1 MTMGRGRLSGIEL
14 LPEAC
19 ADIVA
24 WAAEELQKRERTQTE
39 IYEEFVGKLE
49 ALDQEYRGELE
60 FTIPSFSAF
69 NRYSIRLATLTQ
81 RLNQTREIATTLA
94 SKFDAAASDDLTLIA
109 SEAIKTLVFELVT
122 AGGEAGFDPKGA
134 KALADALFSA
144 TRAQGVSTA
153 RRQKVEAE
161 FSKKAEN
168 VIDKVSKEMGLS
180 SERVAQLRRDFL
192 GVRPEHKTEPETV
205 TTRGSQE

>member
-1 MTMGRGRLSGIEL
+1 MSVGRGRLSGIEM

-19 ADIVA
+19 APVVA

-39 IYEEFVGKLE
+39 IYEEFVIELEKLH
-49 ALDQEYRGELE
+49 QEYRGELE
-60 FTIPSFSAF
+60 FNIPSFSAF
-69 NRYSIRLATLTQ
+69 NRYSIKLATLTQ
-81 RLNQTREIATTLA
+81 RLNQTREIASTLA
-94 SKFDAAASDDLTLIA
+94 SKFDAGASDDLTLIC

-122 AGGEAGFDPKGA
+122 SGGEAGFDPKGA

-161 FSKKAEN
+161 FKAQAEDA
-168 VIDKVSKEMGLS
+168 VAKVAKAKGFSTEVTQDILS
-180 SERVAQLRRDFL
+180 EIL
-192 GVRPEHKTEPETV
+192 GVKTT
-205 TTRGSQE
+205 

>member
-1 MTMGRGRLSGIEL
+1 MSTGRGRLSGIEL

-19 ADIVA
+19 ADAVA
-24 WAAEELQKRERTQTE
+24 WAAEELQKRDRTQTE
-39 IYEEFVGKLE
+39 IYEEFVSKLE
-49 ALDQEYRGELE
+49 AIDQEHRGELE

-81 RLNQTREIATTLA
+81 RINQTREIATTLA

-144 TRAQGVSTA
+144 TRAQGVSTN
-153 RRQKVEAE
+153 RRQKVEKE
-161 FSKKAEN
+161 FAAKVDQAVDTVAKA
-168 VIDKVSKEMGLS
+168 KGLT
-180 SERVAQLRRDFL
+180 RDTIADIKSQIL
-192 GVRPEHKTEPETV
+192 GV
-205 TTRGSQE
+205 GQ

>member
-1 MTMGRGRLSGIEL
+1 MSMKGRGRLSGIEL

-19 ADIVA
+19 ADAVA
-24 WAAEELQKRERTQTE
+24 WAASELQNRERTQTD
-39 IYEEFVGKLE
+39 IYEEFVSKLE
-49 ALDQEYRGELE
+49 LLHREHRGELE
-60 FTIPSFSAF
+60 FSIPSFSAF

-81 RLNQTREIATTLA
+81 RLNQTREIASTLA

-122 AGGEAGFDPKGA
+122 NGGEAGFDPKGA

-144 TRAQGVSTA
+144 SRAQGVSTN

-161 FSKKAEN
+161 FAAKATEA
-168 VIDKVSKEMGLS
+168 VKSVAKARGISAESAEQILDQILGVSK
-180 SERVAQLRRDFL
+180 
-192 GVRPEHKTEPETV
+192 
-205 TTRGSQE
+205 

>member
-1 MTMGRGRLSGIEL
+1 MKGRGRLSGIEL

-19 ADIVA
+19 ADAVA
-24 WAAEELQKRERTQTE
+24 WAASELQNRERTQTD

-49 ALDQEYRGELE
+49 LLHREHRGELE
-60 FTIPSFSAF
+60 FSIPSFSAF

-81 RLNQTREIATTLA
+81 RLNQTREIASTLA

-122 AGGEAGFDPKGA
+122 NGGEAGFDPKGA

-144 TRAQGVSTA
+144 SRAQGVSTN

-161 FSKKAEN
+161 FAAKATEA
-168 VIDKVSKEMGLS
+168 VKSVAKARGISAESAEQILDQILGVSK
-180 SERVAQLRRDFL
+180 
-192 GVRPEHKTEPETV
+192 
-205 TTRGSQE
+205 

>member
-1 MTMGRGRLSGIEL
+1 MGRGRLSGIEL
-14 LPEAC
+14 LPEEC
-19 ADIVA
+19 APIVA

-39 IYEEFVGKLE
+39 IYDEFYGKMD
-49 ALDQEYRGELE
+49 ALHQEYRGELDS
-60 FTIPSFSAF
+60 TIPSFSAF

-81 RLNQTREIATTLA
+81 RLNQTREIASTLA

-134 KALADALFSA
+134 KSLADALFAA

-153 RRQKVEAE
+153 RRQKVESE
-161 FSKKAEN
+161 FEAKAKEA
-168 VIDKVSKEMGLS
+168 VKTVQKAKGLSEDAADEILDRILGVSK
-180 SERVAQLRRDFL
+180 
-192 GVRPEHKTEPETV
+192 
-205 TTRGSQE
+205 

>member
-1 MTMGRGRLSGIEL
+1 MMGRGRLSGIEL

-19 ADIVA
+19 ADAVA

-39 IYEEFVGKLE
+39 IYKDFVSMLE
-49 ALDQEYRGELE
+49 GVHREYRGELE
-60 FTIPSFSAF
+60 FTIPSFTAF

-94 SKFDAAASDDLTLIA
+94 SKFDASASDDLTLIA

-144 TRAQGVSTA
+144 SRAQGVSTA
-153 RRQKVEAE
+153 RRQKVEADLAE
-161 FSKKAEN
+161 RAKQAISAVVKSKGITEQGARE
-168 VIDKVSKEMGLS
+168 ILD
-180 SERVAQLRRDFL
+180 QFL
-192 GVRPEHKTEPETV
+192 GVTK
-205 TTRGSQE
+205 

>member
-1 MTMGRGRLSGIEL
+1 MSMKGRGRLSGIEL

-19 ADIVA
+19 ADAVA
-24 WAAEELQKRERTQTE
+24 WAASELQNRERTQTD

-49 ALDQEYRGELE
+49 LLHREHRGELE
-60 FTIPSFSAF
+60 FSIPSFSAF

-81 RLNQTREIATTLA
+81 RLNQTREIASTLA

-122 AGGEAGFDPKGA
+122 NGGEAGFDPKGA

-144 TRAQGVSTA
+144 SRAQGVSTN

-161 FSKKAEN
+161 FAAKATEA
-168 VIDKVSKEMGLS
+168 VKSVAKARGISAESAEQILDQILGVSK
-180 SERVAQLRRDFL
+180 
-192 GVRPEHKTEPETV
+192 
-205 TTRGSQE
+205 

>member
-1 MTMGRGRLSGIEL
+1 MSMKGRGRLSGIEL

-19 ADIVA
+19 ADAVA
-24 WAAEELQKRERTQTE
+24 WAASELQNRERTQTD

-49 ALDQEYRGELE
+49 LLHQEHRGELE
-60 FTIPSFSAF
+60 FSVPSFSAF

-81 RLNQTREIATTLA
+81 RLNQTREIASTLA

-122 AGGEAGFDPKGA
+122 NSGEAGFDPKGA

-144 TRAQGVSTA
+144 TRAQGVSTN
-153 RRQKVEAE
+153 RRQKVEKE
-161 FSKKAEN
+161 FAVKVEQAVDTVAKA
-168 VIDKVSKEMGLS
+168 KGLT
-180 SERVAQLRRDFL
+180 RDTVDDIKTTIL
-192 GVRPEHKTEPETV
+192 GVGK
-205 TTRGSQE
+205 

>member
-1 MTMGRGRLSGIEL
+1 MSTGRGRLSGIEL

-19 ADIVA
+19 ADAVA
-24 WAAEELQKRERTQTE
+24 WAAEELQKRDRTQTE

-49 ALDQEYRGELE
+49 AVDREYRGELE
-60 FTIPSFSAF
+60 FSIPSFSAF

-81 RLNQTREIATTLA
+81 RLHQTREIASTLA

-144 TRAQGVSTA
+144 SRAQGVSTA

-161 FSKKAEN
+161 FQEN
-168 VIDKVSKEMGLS
+168 VKATL
-180 SERVAQLRRDFL
+180 
-192 GVRPEHKTEPETV
+192 KTVGEKA
-205 TTRGSQE
+205 GISQETLDEINRRLGAG

>member
-1 MTMGRGRLSGIEL
+1 MMGRGRLSGIEL
-14 LPEAC
+14 LPDAC
-19 ADIVA
+19 ADAVA

-39 IYEEFVGKLE
+39 IYQDFVSKLE
-49 ALDQEYRGELE
+49 GVHREYRGELD

-94 SKFDAAASDDLTLIA
+94 GKFDAAASDDLTLIA

-144 TRAQGVSTA
+144 SRAQGVSTA
-153 RRQKVEAE
+153 RRQKVEADLAE
-161 FSKKAEN
+161 RAKQAISAVVKSKGITEDGARE
-168 VIDKVSKEMGLS
+168 ILD
-180 SERVAQLRRDFL
+180 QFL
-192 GVRPEHKTEPETV
+192 GVTK
-205 TTRGSQE
+205 

>member
-1 MTMGRGRLSGIEL
+1 MSTGRGRLSGIEL

-19 ADIVA
+19 ADAVA
-24 WAAEELQKRERTQTE
+24 WAAEELQKRDRTQTE

-49 ALDQEYRGELE
+49 AVDREFRGELE

-69 NRYSIRLATLTQ
+69 NRYSIRLAALTQ
-81 RLNQTREIATTLA
+81 RLHQTREIASTLA
-94 SKFDAAASDDLTLIA
+94 SKFDAAVSDDLTLIA

-144 TRAQGVSTA
+144 SRAQGVSTA
-153 RRQKVEAE
+153 RRQKVEAQ
-161 FSKKAEN
+161 FKEN
-168 VIDKVSKEMGLS
+168 VKATL
-180 SERVAQLRRDFL
+180 
-192 GVRPEHKTEPETV
+192 KTVGEKA
-205 TTRGSQE
+205 GISQETLDEINRRLGAG

>member
-1 MTMGRGRLSGIEL
+1 MGRGRLSGIEL
-14 LPEAC
+14 LPDAC
-19 ADIVA
+19 ADAVA

-39 IYEEFVGKLE
+39 IYQDFVTMLE
-49 ALDQEYRGELE
+49 AVDREYRGELE

-122 AGGEAGFDPKGA
+122 SGGEAGFDPKGA

-144 TRAQGVSTA
+144 SRAQGVSTA
-153 RRQKVEAE
+153 RRQKVEADLAE
-161 FSKKAEN
+161 RAKQAVSAVVKSKGITDE
-168 VIDKVSKEMGLS
+168 G
-180 SERVAQLRRDFL
+180 AQEILDRFL
-192 GVRPEHKTEPETV
+192 GVTK
-205 TTRGSQE
+205 

>member
-1 MTMGRGRLSGIEL
+1 MSMGRGRLSGIEL

-19 ADIVA
+19 ADAVA
-24 WAAEELQKRERTQTE
+24 WAADELQKRDRTQTE
-39 IYEEFVGKLE
+39 IYEEFVGRLE
-49 ALDQEYRGELE
+49 AVDREHRGELE
-60 FTIPSFSAF
+60 LSIPSFSAF

-144 TRAQGVSTA
+144 TRAQGVSTN
-153 RRQKVEAE
+153 RRQKVEKE
-161 FSKKAEN
+161 FAAKVDQAVDTVAKA
-168 VIDKVSKEMGLS
+168 KGLT
-180 SERVAQLRRDFL
+180 RDTIADIKSQIL
-192 GVRPEHKTEPETV
+192 GV
-205 TTRGSQE
+205 GQ

>member
-1 MTMGRGRLSGIEL
+1 MSTGRGRLSGIEL

-19 ADIVA
+19 ADAVA
-24 WAAEELQKRERTQTE
+24 WAAEELQKRDRTQTE

-49 ALDQEYRGELE
+49 AVDREFRGELE

-81 RLNQTREIATTLA
+81 RLHQTREIASTLA

-144 TRAQGVSTA
+144 SRAQGVSTA

-161 FSKKAEN
+161 FKESVKAT
-168 VIDKVSKEMGLS
+168 L
-180 SERVAQLRRDFL
+180 
-192 GVRPEHKTEPETV
+192 KTVGEKA
-205 TTRGSQE
+205 GISQETLDEINRRLGAV

>member
-19 ADIVA
+19 ADAVA

-39 IYEEFVGKLE
+39 IYSDFVSKLQAVHRE
-49 ALDQEYRGELE
+49 HRGELE
-60 FTIPSFSAF
+60 FAIPSFTAF

-81 RLNQTREIATTLA
+81 RLNQTREIAMTLA
-94 SKFDAAASDDLTLIA
+94 SKFDASASDDLTLIA

-134 KALADALFSA
+134 KALADALYSA
-144 TRAQGVSTA
+144 SRAQGVSTA
-153 RRQKVEAE
+153 RRQKVEADLAE
-161 FSKKAEN
+161 RAKQAVSAVVKSKGITDEGARE
-168 VIDKVSKEMGLS
+168 ILD
-180 SERVAQLRRDFL
+180 RFL
-192 GVRPEHKTEPETV
+192 GVTK
-205 TTRGSQE
+205 